1 MAPAVAARSF
11 DDVAEPALVMKL
23 DFGGNARSEL
33 GVGLQLNYSTA
44 VRQALGALSAS
55 PATSIEALESGIG
68 SRLLETPALAQ
79 FDFDRQ
85 GFRKASLIGLP
96 LVTRHV
102 RLNQA
107 AGAYSGEAP
116 AEAPAEEGVVQ
127 EGAAEEGVAQEGMS
141 EETLAQEPVAQE
153 AAAEA
158 GVEGAVAED
167 SAWYDY
173 SQWGWKGW
181 GLAAAGTVGAFLLVD
196 GGGGNNSDPAPASS
210 NPPAGT
216 PCTTTVPTP
225 LPPGCTP

>member
-44 VRQALGALSAS
+44 VRQALGTLSAS

-79 FDFDRQ
+79 FDFNRQ

-107 AGAYSGEAP
+107 AGAPDP
-116 AEAPAEEGVVQ
+116 AGGIVI
-127 EGAAEEGVAQEGMS
+127 QEGMS
-141 EETLAQEPVAQE
+141 EEDLQQPVPPDSLAGKGS
-153 AAAEA
+153 AEK
-158 GVEGAVAED
+158 GTFAED
-167 SAWYDY
+167 AAWYDY
-173 SQWGWKGW
+173 SRWGWKGW
-181 GLAAAGTVGAFLLVD
+181 GLAAAGTVGAYLLV
-196 GGGGNNSDPAPASS
+196 GGGNDDPSATSEPESS
-210 NPPAGT
+210 ETT
-216 PCTTTVPTP
+216 PCRTMVPKP
-225 LPPGCTP
+225 LPQGCG